1 MGGVTPK
8 GTLKHRQHRGEMG
21 APSNNKFR
29 FRCLRGPFL
38 VAGRDFLGRSG
49 WIEISFSTVNEVKIV
64 GFFGLRVF

>member
-1 MGGVTPK
+1 
-8 GTLKHRQHRGEMG
+8 MG